1 MKQYITEVRSHQLY
15 AASLDKSTHGLQN
28 AAIADWINSQSGE
41 LPELPECDRDE
52 RICAQLDELA
62 WSKDAMENYA
72 REAIAA
78 AKGKMG
84 EQEPVAMGSLLQKI
98 MARLADLL
106 DDDKFNE
113 IDGIVT
119 AAGYNYPM
127 PSQQAAQPAPQAQ
140 PDQQLCKFYDV
151 ETYSG
156 LVAAQSRHIEKLQAK
171 LPPLKDEQPGN
182 PRAA

>member
-1 MKQYITEVRSHQLY
+1 MKQYITEDR
-15 AASLDKSTHGLQN
+15 AAELKAEQGLSTDDHVAFN

-41 LPELPECDRDE
+41 LPEHYHIWNETKFYTED
-52 RICAQLDELA
+52 QL
-62 WSKDAMENYA
+62 

-78 AKGKMG
+78 AKWKSAEQ

-127 PSQQAAQPAPQAQ
+127 PSQQAAHAVPKASQ
-140 PDQQLCKFYDV
+140 
-151 ETYSG
+151 
-156 LVAAQSRHIEKLQAK
+156 R
-171 LPPLKDEQPGN
+171 
-182 PRAA
+182 